1 MAILGRR
8 TSSSAVME
16 KMAMVEVDK
25 LQPAAE
31 GSIDHLPNFPKPQFT
46 PIDLN
51 ITRKDLATLRLGSLQ
66 INHYE
71 YNNLSVQKSTFELH
85 PIFFFSGR
93 PLLIGR

>member
-16 KMAMVEVDK
+16 KMAMVPVEVDK

-31 GSIDHLPNFPKPQFT
+31 GSTDYLPNFPKPQFT

-71 YNNLSVQKSTFELH
+71 NEL
-85 PIFFFSGR
+85 IQQFVGSNV
-93 PLLIGR
+93 